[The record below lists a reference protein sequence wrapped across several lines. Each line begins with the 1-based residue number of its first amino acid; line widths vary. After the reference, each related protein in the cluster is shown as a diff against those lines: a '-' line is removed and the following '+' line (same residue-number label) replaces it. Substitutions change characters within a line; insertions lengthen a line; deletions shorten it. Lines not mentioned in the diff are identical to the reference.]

1 MPNGEGRKRAGHTGE
16 TPVPPDRCEVGRIG
30 CKLMESVRAEMA
42 VP

>member
-1 MPNGEGRKRAGHTGE
+1 MPNGEGRRLGGNTGE

-30 CKLMESVRAEMA
+30 RKPMENVRAEMA